1 MKKKIWYYEKWDGRH
16 ASFPPRRSVKLTI
29 KTFVLILY
37 PMFFLFFL
45 GLGDFNSF
53 DMRRPNELKKLQQK
67 IRDEGWQL
75 SLVDSQSAHSDE
87 KDFNKLLSLHWFY
100 LTEAPSLNKEY

>member
-1 MKKKIWYYEKWDGRH
+1 MKKKNIWYYEKWDGRH
-16 ASFPPRRSVKLTI
+16 ASFPPLLSLTI
-29 KTFVLILY
+29 NKIVQILY
-37 PMFFLFFL
+37 PIFFLFFL

>member
-1 MKKKIWYYEKWDGRH
+1 MKCHSHWRQSDSLDRFEQVE
-16 ASFPPRRSVKLTI
+16 RS